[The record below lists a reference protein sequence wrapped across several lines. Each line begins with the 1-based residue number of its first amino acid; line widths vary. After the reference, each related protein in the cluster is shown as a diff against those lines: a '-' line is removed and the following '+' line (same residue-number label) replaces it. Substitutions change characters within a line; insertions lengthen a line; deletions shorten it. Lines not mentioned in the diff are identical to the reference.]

1 LDHRSA
7 EEIAYRI
14 CVLIRN
20 RHFDELEQLEQRLIS
35 ELKRHALEE
44 RERCVEAVR
53 VKDPTLALALY
64 DGFEAAYPK
73 PVRKP
78 SGLSLSDFA

>member
-7 EEIAYRI
+7 EEIAYRL

-35 ELKRHALEE
+35 EFKRHAMDE

-53 VKDPTLALALY
+53 VKDPTLALELY
-64 DGFEAAYPK
+64 DGFEASYPK
-73 PVRKP
+73 PFRKP
-78 SGLSLSDFA
+78 SGLSLTDFS